1 MRNIRKL
8 FAGTVLAGALAA
20 GAFAAPAS
28 AATATTANAPVAA
41 SAQAFSGWKYLYV
54 GGHDGRIGYQWG
66 RNNGRY
72 YLNFKLWDRD
82 RHDRGFTWFDVYYK
96 RDGRWHHYKRFSTKN
111 FYEKDL
117 VFGRDV
123 DDIRIRYGYGW
134 DNHFNWGSYRYYR

>member
-41 SAQAFSGWKYLYV
+41 SAQTFSGWKYFYV

-66 RNNGRY
+66 RDHGRY

-96 RDGRWHHYKRFSTKN
+96 RDGHWYHYKRFSTKSSIS
-111 FYEKDL
+111 KKI
-117 VFGRDV
+117 VFGSNV